1 LGGVQPIKGK
11 RLKEAPDYNILY
23 GPTWWPMFD
32 SLNERY
38 GYWGL
43 AYLEAILRFADARAD
58 YALTGS

>member
-1 LGGVQPIKGK
+1 
-11 RLKEAPDYNILY
+11 
-23 GPTWWPMFD
+23 MFD